1 MGCKVRHYDVYE
13 TISRNIKKYRILA
26 NITQEEL
33 AEKANYSYQF
43 IRRIEASKTKKTFSL
58 DTLITLTHALNVD
71 IVDLFEEVSDE
82 EFIELKGSKIKKQ
95 KSM

>member
-1 MGCKVRHYDVYE
+1 MGCKVRNYDIYE
-13 TISRNIKKYRILA
+13 IISRNIKKYRILA

-58 DTLITLTHALNVD
+58 DTLITLTNALNIN
-71 IVDLFEEVSDE
+71 IVDLFKEVSE
-82 EFIELKGSKIKKQ
+82 EEYNLIKNYKIKKN
-95 KSM
+95 K